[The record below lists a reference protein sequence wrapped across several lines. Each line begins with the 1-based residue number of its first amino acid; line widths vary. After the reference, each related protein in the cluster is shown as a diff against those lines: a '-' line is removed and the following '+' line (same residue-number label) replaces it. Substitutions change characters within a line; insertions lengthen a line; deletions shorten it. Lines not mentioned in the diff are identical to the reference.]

1 MTRRFL
7 DNVRSDINT
16 QIVTNAN
23 GDITAVV
30 LAPLMIDTID
40 SCVIDQS
47 KLIKNV
53 PEAAVAL
60 TTVYTQPIIYDLQE
74 GGDAVFLKV
83 NLGAG
88 SITTNVTAGFTYNVE
103 LFISFI
109 GVNNTRYDAS
119 FMIDGVPFGIAVS
132 AIGFGAGDPS
142 LLTISGT
149 ELSAASNSTITI
161 GLKADLAGDIDIEAA
176 VLKVD
181 IAPTN
186 NP

>member
-47 KLIKNV
+47 RLIKNV

-60 TTVYTQPIIYDLQE
+60 TTVYTQPIIYNESE
-74 GGDAVFLKV
+74 GGDATFLKV

-88 SITTNVTAGFTYNVE
+88 SITTNVTEGFTYNVE
-103 LFISFI
+103 MFISFI
-109 GVNNTRYDAS
+109 GINNTRYDAS
-119 FMIDGVPFGIAVS
+119 FLVNGVPTGITVS
-132 AIGFGAGDPS
+132 TIRSGADEQS
-142 LLTISGT
+142 LLTLTGT
-149 ELSAASNSTITI
+149 ALSAASNSTVTI
-161 GLKADLAGDIDIEAA
+161 GLKADVAGDIEILAA
-176 VLKVD
+176 VLRVD